1 MSDPF
6 QTTRWSLVLAAQ
18 EDPGQPDGRAAME
31 TLCQTYWYPLY
42 VYLRRNSANSD
53 EARDMT
59 QAFFV
64 SLLDRKTIEAADP
77 DRGRFRSFLLT
88 ACRRFLQNEWRR
100 KGADKRGGKQTTLSL
115 DFDVAESRYQ
125 HSAAGAET
133 AELLYERQWAIS
145 LLDSVLRNLREEYRD
160 RGRERL
166 FELLKFSLT
175 GGEKVSYRTIAQQL
189 GMTEDAIKVASSRLK
204 IRYRELLRSEI
215 TATVESKSAVQDE
228 IQRLFQVL
236 AAPA

>member
-6 QTTRWSLVLAAQ
+6 RTTRWSLVLAAQ
-18 EDPGQPDGRAAME
+18 EDPEKPDGREAME
-31 TLCQTYWYPLY
+31 TLCQAYWFPLY
-42 VYLRRNSANSD
+42 VYLRRHSSSTD

-64 SLLDRKTIEAADP
+64 SLLDRKTIEMADP
-77 DRGRFRSFLLT
+77 DRGRFRCFLLT

-100 KGADKRGGKQTTLSL
+100 QGTLKRGGQQATLSL
-115 DFDVAESRYQ
+115 DFEVAESRYQ

-133 AELLYERQWAIS
+133 PELLFERQWAVS
-145 LLDSVLRNLREEYRD
+145 LLDAVLGNLREEYRE

-175 GGEKVSYRTIAQQL
+175 GGDKVSYREIAEQIK
-189 GMTEDAIKVASSRLK
+189 MTEDAVKVASSRLK
-204 IRYRELLRSEI
+204 IRYRELLRAQI
-215 TATVESKSAVQDE
+215 TATVESESAVQEE

-236 AAPA
+236 ASPA

>member
-1 MSDPF
+1 MGDPF

-18 EDPGQPDGRAAME
+18 EDSQEPDVRAAME

-42 VYLRRNSANSD
+42 VYLRRHSANTD

-64 SLLDRKTIEAADP
+64 SLLDRRTIETADP

-100 KGADKRGGKQTTLSL
+100 QGALKRGGEQSILSL

-133 AELLYERQWAIS
+133 PELLYERQWAIS
-145 LLDSVLRNLREEYRD
+145 LLDTVLGQLREEYRD
-160 RGRERL
+160 RGRERM

-175 GGEKVSYRTIAQQL
+175 GGDKVPYQTVAEQL
-189 GMTEDAIKVASSRLK
+189 IMTEAAVKVASSRLK
-204 IRYRELLRSEI
+204 IRYRELLRAEI
-215 TATVESKSAVQDE
+215 TATVESEEAVQEE

-236 AAPA
+236 AAPT